1 MSSHSFGENFKL
13 SIFGESHGVAIGG
26 VIEGCP
32 PGLTIDEQWIQ
43 KQMDRRRPAN
53 TFFASQRQEPDI
65 IEWLSGI
72 ENGISNGFP
81 IAFIIRNCDQRPA
94 DYKALKKAFRP
105 SHADFTYFVKY
116 GLMPPA
122 GTGMASARLMAPV
135 VAGGGIARLFLE
147 SKKIKIVAYVDGIG
161 SIKMKNNV
169 LPMDEFSIDES
180 IVRCPDKTT
189 SVKMERLL
197 QQLHKSGDTT
207 GGTIC
212 CTISGCHAGIGDP
225 IFEKLQARL
234 AHAMMSIPSVKGFE
248 YGSGFT
254 GTAMTGSEH
263 NDVFIKKSGTVATK
277 TNHSGGIQGGITN
290 GMDITFRVAF
300 KPVSAIHTKQQTLDV
315 NLEKTEIAIKGR
327 HDICVVP
334 RAVPIVEAMAAL
346 VVTDSILRNNTTC

>member
-1 MSSHSFGENFKL
+1 MSSHSFGGNFRL

-32 PGLTIDEQWIQ
+32 PGLAVDEQWIQ

-53 TFFASQRQEPDI
+53 TFFASQRHETDI
-65 IEWLSGI
+65 VEWLSGI

-81 IAFIIRNCDQRPA
+81 IAFIIRNSDQRTA
-94 DYKALKKAFRP
+94 DYKALKNSFRP
-105 SHADFTYFVKY
+105 SHADFTYYMKY
-116 GLMPPA
+116 GLAPPA

-135 VAGGGIARLFLE
+135 VAGGGIARIFLQ
-147 SKKIKIVAYVDGIG
+147 SKKINIVAYVDEIG
-161 SIKMKNNV
+161 GIKMKKNMSSVNE
-169 LPMDEFSIDES
+169 LSIDES
-180 IVRCPDKTT
+180 LVRCPDKST
-189 SVKMERLL
+189 SVKMEGLL
-197 QQLHKSGDTT
+197 RQLQKRGDTT

-212 CTISGCHAGIGDP
+212 CTISGCPAGIGDP

-234 AHAMMSIPSVKGFE
+234 AHAIMSIPSVKGFE
-248 YGSGFT
+248 YGSGFA

-263 NDVFIKKSGTVATK
+263 NDIFIKKDGVIATK
-277 TNHSGGIQGGITN
+277 TNHSGGIQGGISN

-315 NLEKTEIAIKGR
+315 NLKKTEIAIKGR

-346 VVTDSILRNNTTC
+346 VVTDSFLRNNTTC